1 MVQASSTRMS
11 RLQQATQG
19 LEERLQDREQQLL
32 TYQVKLQQLQG
43 LLARREAEMR
53 ALPEPAVLEQLQR
66 QVGIIAGCRQIK
78 PSKSST
84 SPNLK
89 KITGCLSAV

>member
-66 QVGIIAGCRQIK
+66 QVGIIAGCRQLQA
-78 PSKSST
+78 SQSST
-84 SPNLK
+84 ARRLPMLP
-89 KITGCLSAV
+89 GCLSAV

>member
-32 TYQVKLQQLQG
+32 TYQVKLQRCALYRSP
-43 LLARREAEMR
+43 LFWSSCSARW
-53 ALPEPAVLEQLQR
+53 AL
-66 QVGIIAGCRQIK
+66 
-78 PSKSST
+78 
-84 SPNLK
+84 
-89 KITGCLSAV
+89 

>member
-1 MVQASSTRMS
+1 MSVVQASSTRMS
-11 RLQQATQG
+11 RLQQATQS

-53 ALPEPAVLEQLQR
+53 ALPEPAALERLQR
-66 QVGIIAGCRQIK
+66 QVSIVAGWRCLHAAQYSMACRLL
-78 PSKSST
+78 P
-84 SPNLK
+84 
-89 KITGCLSAV
+89 